1 LPYYGITD
9 VIEVKFRFAHTVDL
23 DRHYP
28 IHMNIINIG
37 ETREKCNIAILRSM
51 AILQVLI
58 ANHRRGSKAVVMPLP
73 YGDFR
78 GTDWMR
84 GIYLALGW
92 QTDRIEIPFRVSCFL
107 LMICFIWFCAI
118 LWRGG
123 GRDWGTS
130 FAFAQVVAASIAIVI
145 SYARL

>member
-1 LPYYGITD
+1 
-9 VIEVKFRFAHTVDL
+9 
-23 DRHYP
+23 
-28 IHMNIINIG
+28 MNIINIG
-37 ETREKCNIAILRSM
+37 ETREKCNIAILRHSIVSMMSSMSSM